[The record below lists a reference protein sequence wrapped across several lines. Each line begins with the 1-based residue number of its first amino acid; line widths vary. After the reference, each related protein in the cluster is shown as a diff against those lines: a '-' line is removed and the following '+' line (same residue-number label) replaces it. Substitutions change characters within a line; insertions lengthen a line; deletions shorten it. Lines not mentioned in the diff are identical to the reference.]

1 MPLSERWSF
10 YKGVS
15 HILIVEN
22 IFVHAMGTAK
32 KNCQLN
38 NKVEIREQSTSLQTI
53 LCQYSQNIFPC

>member
-22 IFVHAMGTAK
+22 IFVHAMGTAEK
-32 KNCQLN
+32 IAN
-38 NKVEIREQSTSLQTI
+38 
-53 LCQYSQNIFPC
+53 